1 MQGRT
6 ETAQARLGGRDA
18 ETHAERRAHTA
29 PRGGIPGGLPGGPR
43 NQTSNTGPFISS
55 LRAEIGD
62 DVFNRY
68 LGRSDGL
75 RLDDD
80 GLRMTV
86 PNRFI
91 ADMIENRFAGA
102 IRRALSACGRPETE
116 PLRIEIAPPG
126 REAPRRTRQPDPV
139 PAKPA
144 PRRPLRR
151 PVHTFDSFIVG
162 QCNRLAFETARRFAR
177 ADADGGFQGPLFLF
191 GPSGVGKSHL
201 LAAIASRFS
210 EHHPGARTRRLT
222 AESFTNEYFAAI
234 RSNTIESFHR
244 KYRRIKLLCIDDV
257 HYLAKKTATQNELLH
272 TFDAL
277 DLGGA
282 RIVLASDAH
291 PRQIRQLNAALVS
304 RFISGSLVEIEP
316 PDRVTA
322 CRLVVHFAAGHGIS
336 LDEEAVRIVAESAC
350 PDAATPSVRDLLGA
364 VNRLLAYI
372 RITRPDFG
380 GPVDA
385 AAASAALRLGDPD
398 REVPARPVPIDHIV
412 AAVCEAV
419 GVTRPDLAG
428 RGRHKAVVL
437 GRSLIALLARR
448 LTKRSY
454 PEIASA
460 IGLKSHSTVI
470 AGHNRLKAGIERGD
484 MVDAGLQIDGTPL
497 SILVNRLDRAL
508 RSRG

>member
-6 ETAQARLGGRDA
+6 ETPRNTEPGRDLGRQIGRGGA
-18 ETHAERRAHTA
+18 AGPQRRDRAHT
-29 PRGGIPGGLPGGPR
+29 
-43 NQTSNTGPFISS
+43 TDTGPFISS

-62 DVFNRY
+62 DAFNRY
-68 LGRSDGL
+68 LGRSGGVQI
-75 RLDDD
+75 DDR

-91 ADMIENRFAGA
+91 ADMIEDRFGGA
-102 IRRALSACGRPETE
+102 IRRALSACGRSETE
-116 PLRIEIAPPG
+116 PLRIEVAARPPVAPPQPA
-126 REAPRRTRQPDPV
+126 APRPV
-139 PAKPA
+139 PAP
-144 PRRPLRR
+144 PRRWSR
-151 PVHTFDSFIVG
+151 PSHTFESFIVG
-162 QCNRLAFETARRFAR
+162 RCNRLAFETSRRFAE
-177 ADADGGFQGPLFLF
+177 ADAAAGFRGPLFLF

-201 LAAIASRFS
+201 LAAIANRFH

-234 RSNTIESFHR
+234 RSNTIEAFHR

-304 RFISGSLVEIEP
+304 RFVSGSLVGIEP

-322 CRLVVHFAAGHGIS
+322 GRLVTHFAARLGLT
-336 LDEEAVRIVAESAC
+336 LDEEAVHIVAESAC
-350 PDAATPSVRDLLGA
+350 PETATPSVRDLLGA
-364 VNRLLAYI
+364 VNRLLAYV
-372 RITRPDFG
+372 RVARPDHP
-380 GPVDA
+380 GPIDVST
-385 AAASAALRLGDPD
+385 ASAALRLADPD
-398 REVPARPVPIDHIV
+398 REGVSRPVPIDHIV
-412 AAVCEAV
+412 AAVCDAL
-419 GVTRPDLAG
+419 GVTRSELAG

-437 GRSLIALLARR
+437 GRAMIALLARR

-460 IGLKSHSTVI
+460 IGMKSHSTVI
-470 AGHNRLKAGIERGD
+470 AGHNRLKAQIESGD
-484 MVDAGLQIDGTPL
+484 MVDAGIQIDGTPL
-497 SILVNRLDRAL
+497 SVLVNRLDRAL
-508 RSRG
+508 RSGC

>member
-6 ETAQARLGGRDA
+6 ETTQARVGGRDA
-18 ETHAERRAHTA
+18 DTHAERRVC
-29 PRGGIPGGLPGGPR
+29 PGPQGGPPGGPR
-43 NQTSNTGPFISS
+43 NQPPNTGPFISS

-68 LGRSDGL
+68 LGRSGGL
-75 RLDDD
+75 HLDDD
-80 GLRMTV
+80 GVRMTV

-91 ADMIENRFAGA
+91 ADMIEDRFAGA
-102 IRRALSACGRPETE
+102 IRRALSACGRSETE
-116 PLRIEIAPPG
+116 PLRIEIAPSG
-126 REAPRRTRQPDPV
+126 REAPRPGGRSEPVSAGPAV
-139 PAKPA
+139 PAAA
-144 PRRPLRR
+144 PRRPSRR
-151 PVHTFDSFIVG
+151 PVHTFESFIVG
-162 QCNRLAFETARRFAR
+162 RCNRLAFETARRFAR
-177 ADADGGFQGPLFLF
+177 ADAGFQGPLFLF
-191 GPSGVGKSHL
+191 GTSGVGKSHL
-201 LAAIASRFS
+201 LAAIAARFS

-257 HYLAKKTATQNELLH
+257 HYLTKKTATQNELLH

-291 PRQIRQLNAALVS
+291 PRQIKQLNAALVS

-316 PDRVTA
+316 PDRATA
-322 CRLVVHFAAGHGIS
+322 ARLVAHFASRHGVV
-336 LDEEAVRIVAESAC
+336 LDDEAVRIVAESAC
-350 PDAATPSVRDLLGA
+350 PDAAAPSVRDLLGA

-372 RITRPDFG
+372 RITRPDCG
-380 GPVDA
+380 GAVDA
-385 AAASAALRLGDPD
+385 ATASAALRLGDPD
-398 REVPARPVPIDHIV
+398 MEVPARPVPIDHII

-419 GVTRPDLAG
+419 GVTRPDLGG

-454 PEIASA
+454 PEIAEA
-460 IGLKSHSTVI
+460 IGLKSHSAVI